1 MTWLDR
7 AEVVETTDATEE
19 FNAKDNKYS
28 LKTVTTVQEVNIRM
42 SECFSTCDLYSLRWY
57 ACSVYSH
64 RSRKS

>member
-1 MTWLDR
+1 VTWLDR

-42 SECFSTCDLYSLRWY
+42 SECFSTCDLYSLR
-57 ACSVYSH
+57 
-64 RSRKS
+64 